1 MQLESAMI
9 RRLVI
14 MIYDRLT
21 SPHMRQE
28 LAEQL
33 SPLLNL
39 RADQIE
45 RSPEVFAE
53 IACFKLV
60 LECLVLQS
68 TVPGEQ
74 FCDPEWGAELSHRCY
89 AAFSEYYARRTRQH
103 GHMLEEGAPQ
113 RLYDHICTYEKAVKS
128 QGLAMAGT
136 IFTQRIIELF
146 GRKQKNYSGST
157 STILT
162 LMISS
167 SILTNYWPEQF
178 EQFEIA
184 PDVDSATPVP
194 VIDRRTAQRRQ
205 STETASAR
213 RLHLVSTTP
222 PVKRTARGGHT
233 VLGFLQIGMERFLE
247 AIGHFT
253 ESKAKRSQD
262 ELKDT
267 PLEQWVEL
275 CDSTDLCEIDDELQ
289 SSSPSG
295 SLTVGAAD

>member
-21 SPHMRQE
+21 SPNTRQE

-33 SPLLNL
+33 SPLLDL

-68 TVPGEQ
+68 NVPGEQ
-74 FCDPEWGAELSHRCY
+74 FCDPDWGAQLSHRSY
-89 AAFSEYYARRTRQH
+89 AAFAEYYARRTRQH
-103 GHMLEEGAPQ
+103 GRMLEEGAPQ

-136 IFTQRIIELF
+136 IFTQRVLELF
-146 GRKQKNYSGST
+146 GRKQKTYPGST

-184 PDVDSATPVP
+184 PDVDAATPVP
-194 VIDRRTAQRRQ
+194 VIDRRAAQRRHHVEAA
-205 STETASAR
+205 STN
-213 RLHLVSTTP
+213 RLSLVSSTP
-222 PVKRTARGGHT
+222 AGEPARNGHT
-233 VLGFLQIGMERFLE
+233 VLSFLQIGMERFLE
-247 AIGHFT
+247 AIAHFT
-253 ESKAKRSQD
+253 ETKAKRTQRGLQD
-262 ELKDT
+262 KHLKEWLT
-267 PLEQWVEL
+267 SS
-275 CDSTDLCEIDDELQ
+275 DSIDQNCHCEIDDDI
-289 SSSPSG
+289 SSSNRHQMIG
-295 SLTVGAAD
+295 SST